1 MDPDVKYPGHLT
13 ARSRAA
19 LSTVISLLLLAG
31 APGCVTKHSVKP
43 DALDVGGDSDIHVY
57 LKGRRMIEFDGGSY
71 SSVDSIGTRYLYGNG
86 IDYRPD
92 STDVRIPFS
101 GYLPFSAI
109 DRIETRKVDFYS
121 ALYVSLFIGFFAVI
135 GFATDLTD

>member
-1 MDPDVKYPGHLT
+1 MSH
-13 ARSRAA
+13 ARSSRTRAA
-19 LSTVISLLLLAG
+19 LAAALYLLLLA
-31 APGCVTKHSVKP
+31 AVPGCVTKHSVRP
-43 DALDVGGDSDIHVY
+43 DAFDVAGDADIHVY
-57 LKGRRMIEFDGGSY
+57 MKSRRMIEFDGGAY
-71 SSVDSIGTRYLYGNG
+71 GSVDSAGTRYLYGNG

-109 DRIETRKVDFYS
+109 DRIETRKVDVYS
-121 ALYVSLFIGFFAVI
+121 ALYVTLFIGFFAVI

>member
-1 MDPDVKYPGHLT
+1 MPG
-13 ARSRAA
+13 ARATLGA
-19 LSTVISLLLLAG
+19 VICLLLLTG

-71 SSVDSIGTRYLYGNG
+71 GSVDSIGTRYLYGNG

-109 DRIETRKVDFYS
+109 DRIETRQVDFYS
-121 ALYVSLFIGFFAVI
+121 VLYVSLFIGFFAVI

>member
-1 MDPDVKYPGHLT
+1 MDHDETGFRLQGGR
-13 ARSRAA
+13 ARAVTCA
-19 LSTVISLLLLAG
+19 LVVLALLAG
-31 APGCVTKHSVKP
+31 APGCVTKHSVRP
-43 DALDVGGDSDIHVY
+43 DAFDVAGEADIHVY

-71 SSVDSIGTRYLYGNG
+71 GSVDSVGTRYLYGNG

-92 STDVRIPFS
+92 SLDVRVPFS

-109 DRIETRKVDFYS
+109 DRIETRKVDVYS
-121 ALYVSLFIGFFAVI
+121 ALYVTLFIGFFAVI